1 MPRIYTR
8 TGDRGETG
16 LCDGS
21 RTTKSNQRVDLYGEV
36 DELNSALGVVRAQL
50 ASCGSCAELQDD
62 LLAIQSD
69 LFELGALLADPP
81 RSARLVDA
89 GPAELGI
96 DGAGLE
102 PVIDRLEAGL
112 PPLRSFILP
121 GGDPAAA
128 ALASGPDRV
137 PARRAQGGGRPRR
150 RSGRA
155 GRHPDLPQPPQRLA
169 VRGGPPGQPRPRRR
183 RRHLA
188 GPPRTRREV
197 NRAGLLSVSRPTP
210 GQAE

>member
-50 ASCGSCAELQDD
+50 AACGVCAGLQDD
-62 LLAIQSD
+62 LLSIQSD

-81 RSARLVDA
+81 RSTRLVDA
-89 GPAELGI
+89 GADELGI
-96 DGAGLE
+96 DGPGLE

-112 PPLRSFILP
+112 TPLRSFILP

-128 ALASGPDRV
+128 ALHLARTICRRAERKAVAARGDGLAV
-137 PARRAQGGGRPRR
+137 PGGVLIYLNRLSDLLFVAARRVNHDRGVADVIWPGR
-150 RSGRA
+150 
-155 GRHPDLPQPPQRLA
+155 
-169 VRGGPPGQPRPRRR
+169 RGPAAR
-183 RRHLA
+183 
-188 GPPRTRREV
+188 
-197 NRAGLLSVSRPTP
+197 
-210 GQAE
+210 